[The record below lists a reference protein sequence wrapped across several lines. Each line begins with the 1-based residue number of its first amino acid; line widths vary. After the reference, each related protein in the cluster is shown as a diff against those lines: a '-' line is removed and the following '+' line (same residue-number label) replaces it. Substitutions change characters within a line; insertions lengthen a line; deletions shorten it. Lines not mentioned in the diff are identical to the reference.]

1 MGLLLA
7 GLLGL
12 ALGWLLGRRR
22 RRPGQGL
29 SGLSLRQLLRWIGE
43 APDGWLILDGADR
56 IQLINL
62 RAERLLDAPGAG
74 LRRQEPLERVC
85 HSSELLEGIRNAR
98 RRERPQRLDWEPGD
112 QQLAVVVL
120 PGDGG
125 WVAVMLQSRRSLEA
139 QLEQQERWVSD
150 VAHELKTPLT
160 ALLLVGDSLSAHVN
174 DANAVLVERL
184 QRELLRLQRLVG
196 DLLELSRLENT
207 LPEGVRLRSRVDLPQ
222 LVQQVWL
229 GLRPLAERRSIRL
242 ELAAESPLGVMG
254 DGSRLHRAVLNLLD
268 NALRYSPDGGT
279 VRVEI
284 EATPGWCL
292 LTIRDEGPGLSE
304 DDLAHMFERFY
315 RGDPSRVRSDR
326 GGSGL
331 GLAIVQQIAV
341 THGGR
346 IQAANHPDGG
356 AVMELLLPAGA

>member
-12 ALGWLLGRRR
+12 ALGWWLAQRH
-22 RRPGQGL
+22 RRPGDNL
-29 SGLSLRQLLRWIGE
+29 SGLSLRQLLRWIAE
-43 APDGWLILDGADR
+43 APDGWLILDAADR
-56 IQLINL
+56 LQLINP
-62 RAERLLDAPGAG
+62 RVERLLDVPGAG
-74 LRRQEPLERVC
+74 LRRQQPLERVC
-85 HSSELLEGIRNAR
+85 CSSELLEAIRNAR
-98 RRERPQRLDWEPGD
+98 RRERPQRLDLEPGS
-112 QQLAVVVL
+112 QQLDVFIL
-120 PGDGG
+120 HGERG

-160 ALLLVGDSLSAHVN
+160 ALLLVGDSLAAHVN

-196 DLLELSRLENT
+196 DLMELSRLENT
-207 LPEGVRLRSRVDLPQ
+207 LPEGGRLQSRVDLPQ

-242 ELAAESPLGVMG
+242 QLTAEPPLSVMG

-268 NALRYSPDGGT
+268 NALCYSPDGGT

-284 EATPGWCL
+284 EATAGWCL
-292 LTIRDEGPGLSE
+292 LTIRDQGPGLSE
-304 DDLAHMFERFY
+304 DDLEHMFERFY
-315 RGDPSRVRSDR
+315 RGDPARVRSDR

-331 GLAIVQQIAV
+331 GLSIVQQIAV

-356 AVMELLLPAGA
+356 AVIELLLPAAA

>member
-1 MGLLLA
+1 MGALLA

-12 ALGWLLGRRR
+12 ALGWLLA
-22 RRPGQGL
+22 RRPHRPGRSG
-29 SGLSLRQLLRWIGE
+29 SGLSQRQLLRWIGA
-43 APDGWLILDGADR
+43 APDGWLILDSGDR
-56 IQLINL
+56 IQLINQ
-62 RAERLLDAPGAG
+62 RAERLLEAPGAG
-74 LRRQEPLERVC
+74 LRRQEPLDRVC
-85 HSSELLEGIRNAR
+85 RSPELLEVIRNAR
-98 RRERPQRLDWEPGD
+98 RRERPQRLDWELGE
-112 QQLAVVVL
+112 QQLAVFVL
-120 PGDGG
+120 PGEDG
-125 WVAVMLQSRRSLEA
+125 WVALLLQSRRSLEA

-160 ALLLVGDSLSAHVN
+160 ALLLVGDSLAAHVN
-174 DANAVLVERL
+174 DANVVLVERL

-196 DLLELSRLENT
+196 DLMELSRLENT

-242 ELAAESPLGVMG
+242 ELIAEGELAVLG

-268 NALRYSPDGGT
+268 NALRYSPEEGT
-279 VRVEI
+279 VWVEI
-284 EATPGWCL
+284 EATAGWCQ
-292 LTIRDEGPGLSE
+292 LTVRDQGPGLSE

-346 IQAANHPDGG
+346 IQASNHPRGG
-356 AVMELLLPAGA
+356 AVMELLLPAVA

>member
-7 GLLGL
+7 GLVGL
-12 ALGWLLGRRR
+12 ALGWLLARRPS
-22 RRPGQGL
+22 RPGQSL
-29 SGLSLRQLLRWIGE
+29 SGLSPRQLMRWISE

-62 RAERLLDAPGAG
+62 RAERLLDVPGAG
-74 LRRQEPLERVC
+74 LRRQEPLKRVC
-85 HSSELLEGIRNAR
+85 PSPQLLEGIRNAR
-98 RRERPQRLDWEPGD
+98 RRERPQRLDWEPGN
-112 QQLAVVVL
+112 QQLAVFVL

-125 WVAVMLQSRRSLEA
+125 WVAVLLQNRRSLEA

-160 ALLLVGDSLSAHVN
+160 ALLLVGDSLAAHVN

-196 DLLELSRLENT
+196 DLMELSRLENT
-207 LPEGVRLRSRVDLPQ
+207 LPEGKRQRSRVDLPQ

-242 ELAAESPLGVMG
+242 QLAAEAPHTVLG

-279 VRVEI
+279 VQVEI
-284 EATPGWCL
+284 DATSGWCT

-304 DDLAHMFERFY
+304 DDLEHMFERFY

-346 IQAANHPDGG
+346 IQASNHPGGG
-356 AVMELLLPAGA
+356 AVMELLLPLVA

>member
-1 MGLLLA
+1 MGVLLA

-12 ALGWLLGRRR
+12 ALGWLLARRTS
-22 RRPGQGL
+22 RPGRAR
-29 SGLSLRQLLRWIGE
+29 SGLWHRQLLRWIGE
-43 APDGWLILDGADR
+43 APDGWLILDSGDR
-56 IQLINL
+56 IQLINQ
-62 RAERLLDAPGAG
+62 RAERLLEAPGAG
-74 LRRQEPLERVC
+74 LRRQEPLDRVC
-85 HSSELLEGIRNAR
+85 SSPELLEVVRNAR
-98 RRERPQRLDWEPGD
+98 RRERPQRLDWELGE
-112 QQLAVVVL
+112 QQLAVFVL
-120 PGDGG
+120 PGDDG
-125 WVAVMLQSRRSLEA
+125 WVALLLQSRRSLEA

-160 ALLLVGDSLSAHVN
+160 ALLLVGDSLAAHVN
-174 DANAVLVERL
+174 DANVVLVERL

-196 DLLELSRLENT
+196 DLMELSRLENT

-242 ELAAESPLGVMG
+242 ELIAEGDLAVLG

-268 NALRYSPDGGT
+268 NALRYSPEEGT
-279 VRVEI
+279 VWVEI
-284 EATPGWCL
+284 EATAGWCL
-292 LTIRDEGPGLSE
+292 LSVRDEGPGLSE
-304 DDLAHMFERFY
+304 DDLEHMFERFY

-346 IQAANHPDGG
+346 IQASNHPGGG
-356 AVMELLLPAGA
+356 ALMELLLPAVA

>member
-12 ALGWLLGRRR
+12 ALGWWLAHRR
-22 RRPGQGL
+22 RRPGDNL
-29 SGLSLRQLLRWIGE
+29 SGLSLRQLLRWIAE
-43 APDGWLILDGADR
+43 APDGWLILDAADR
-56 IQLINL
+56 LQLINP
-62 RAERLLDAPGAG
+62 RAERLLDVPGAS
-74 LRRQEPLERVC
+74 LRRQQPLERVC
-85 HSSELLEGIRNAR
+85 RSSELLEGIRNAR
-98 RRERPQRLDWEPGD
+98 RRERPQRLDVEPGS
-112 QQLAVVVL
+112 QQLAVFIL
-120 PGDGG
+120 PGERG

-160 ALLLVGDSLSAHVN
+160 ALLLVGDSLAAHVN

-196 DLLELSRLENT
+196 DLMELSRLENT
-207 LPEGVRLRSRVDLPQ
+207 LPEGGRLQSRVDLPQ

-242 ELAAESPLGVMG
+242 QLTAEPPLSVMG
-254 DGSRLHRAVLNLLD
+254 DGSRLHRALLNLLD

-284 EATPGWCL
+284 EATAGWCL
-292 LTIRDEGPGLSE
+292 LTIRDQGPGLSE
-304 DDLAHMFERFY
+304 DDLEHMFERFY

-331 GLAIVQQIAV
+331 GLSIVQQIAV

-356 AVMELLLPAGA
+356 AVIELLLPAAA